1 MLYVNE
7 LSQISELQ
15 SLVLFSMKLTDIAAK
30 ANENRKKSTTV
41 KLLSSFLRLCY
52 CVLGRKTSILF
63 GFGINSLGTVSW
75 YHVFN
80 RVTRMHFKANIFV
93 RVTCFITI
101 DRLRQP

>member
-1 MLYVNE
+1 MQYENE

-15 SLVLFSMKLTDIAAK
+15 SLVLFSMKVTDIAAK

-52 CVLGRKTSILF
+52 CVLGGKTSILF

-93 RVTCFITI
+93 CVTCFITT
-101 DRLRQP
+101 DRVQQL